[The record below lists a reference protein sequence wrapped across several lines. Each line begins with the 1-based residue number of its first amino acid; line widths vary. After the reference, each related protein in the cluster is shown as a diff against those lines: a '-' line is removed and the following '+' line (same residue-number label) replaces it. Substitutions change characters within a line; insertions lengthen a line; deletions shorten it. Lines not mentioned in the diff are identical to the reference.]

1 MALKNTAIG
10 ATNTTIYASVGNNA
24 ISTMIVCNTTSSAIN
39 LTLHAVANNAGSIG
53 TPSDSNMI
61 VNDLAIPAGDT
72 VSFDQEKM
80 VMADNDT
87 LIAVA
92 STVGL
97 SATVSTL
104 AV

>member
-24 ISTMIVCNTTSSAIN
+24 ISTVIVCNTTVASID
-39 LTLHAVANNAGSIG
+39 LTLYAVANSAGSIG
-53 TPSDSNMI
+53 TPSDTSMI
-61 VNDLAIPAGDT
+61 VKELTIPAGDT

-80 VMADNDT
+80 VLTDNDT
-87 LIAVA
+87 LIAIA
-92 STVGL
+92 SAVGL

-104 AV
+104 PV